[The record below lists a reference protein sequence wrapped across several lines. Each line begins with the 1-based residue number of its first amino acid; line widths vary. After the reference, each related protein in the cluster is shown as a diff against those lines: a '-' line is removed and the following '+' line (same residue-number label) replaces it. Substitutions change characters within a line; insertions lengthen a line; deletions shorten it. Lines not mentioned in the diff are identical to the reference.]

1 MYQKPR
7 ADWQRQARWKRCL
20 FLLAL
25 LGLCWIC
32 VACDDE
38 GSVGQPPAL
47 AAVAPSASDPSPAPQ
62 RISAPTLASSGQRPT
77 HADIAITPATLDRLA
92 PLTRW
97 GNGQVADLAWA
108 PDGQTIAVASS
119 AGLFRYDAQTLSERD
134 LTETNIALTSVA
146 YSADGLYLAAGGED
160 GSVFLWPLAQAS
172 AIRIPAHSRAITD
185 LAFTPDSTLLASA
198 SADGSVKLWRVL
210 DSVVVESIQA
220 TPDSWTNHNYSIDR
234 IAFSPN
240 GQMLAIEAG
249 RDNTTTHPPSR
260 EKSVHIWQRRDQQV
274 LLTLDVTTS
283 PTFAADNSTLIAST
297 NDRNERKVGFWH
309 FPDGQLIH
317 SIRDPQTWL
326 TQPIITPDGQ
336 TIATQTGDRID
347 LWRASDGVRLR
358 RLSSFANVAAAQF
371 SPDGTQLAIGSSGT
385 ITLWDSTTGRRLY
398 ESRTLN
404 SDPYNRMQIAF
415 TPDGRSLIVAS
426 SNTIGVWN
434 IANGLL
440 ATRFE
445 YPTTQF
451 YVGSVDGMA
460 ISPDGTLVAVSL
472 RNRTIKIQRITDGEE
487 ILTMPI
493 DWWAYSIRFA
503 PDGQTLALVVGAS
516 LELRHVPDGR
526 LIRTLSF
533 PHPSG
538 IPNVEATDLVA
549 WSPDGQFIAAQL
561 IDNAGVW
568 GANDGALVQQLPTGQ
583 WAYGP
588 AWSPDGRLIASASG
602 LQLRIWQATDGKQLL
617 QTSVERGQQT
627 IGLTNL
633 LFSADQQLLLAS
645 TVSDIIAWRSTD
657 GQRLRTIPSYAQNV
671 GYSSLALSPDGTLLA
686 ASMNDGTI
694 RLWGIKP
701 DEASR

>member
-1 MYQKPR
+1 
-7 ADWQRQARWKRCL
+7 
-20 FLLAL
+20 
-25 LGLCWIC
+25 
-32 VACDDE
+32 
-38 GSVGQPPAL
+38 
-47 AAVAPSASDPSPAPQ
+47 
-62 RISAPTLASSGQRPT
+62 
-77 HADIAITPATLDRLA
+77 
-92 PLTRW
+92 
-97 GNGQVADLAWA
+97 
-108 PDGQTIAVASS
+108 
-119 AGLFRYDAQTLSERD
+119 
-134 LTETNIALTSVA
+134 
-146 YSADGLYLAAGGED
+146 
-160 GSVFLWPLAQAS
+160 
-172 AIRIPAHSRAITD
+172 
-185 LAFTPDSTLLASA
+185 
-198 SADGSVKLWRVL
+198 
-210 DSVVVESIQA
+210 
-220 TPDSWTNHNYSIDR
+220 
-234 IAFSPN
+234 
-240 GQMLAIEAG
+240 
-249 RDNTTTHPPSR
+249 
-260 EKSVHIWQRRDQQV
+260 
-274 LLTLDVTTS
+274 
-283 PTFAADNSTLIAST
+283 
-297 NDRNERKVGFWH
+297 
-309 FPDGQLIH
+309 
-317 SIRDPQTWL
+317 
-326 TQPIITPDGQ
+326 
-336 TIATQTGDRID
+336 
-347 LWRASDGVRLR
+347 
-358 RLSSFANVAAAQF
+358 
-371 SPDGTQLAIGSSGT
+371 
-385 ITLWDSTTGRRLY
+385 
-398 ESRTLN
+398 
-404 SDPYNRMQIAF
+404 
-415 TPDGRSLIVAS
+415 
-426 SNTIGVWN
+426 
-434 IANGLL
+434 
-440 ATRFE
+440 
-445 YPTTQF
+445 
-451 YVGSVDGMA
+451 MA

-549 WSPDGQFIAAQL
+549 WSPDGQLIAAQL

-671 GYSSLALSPDGTLLA
+671 GYSSLALSPDGTLLV